1 MQPLSTIDLLSTELF
16 QLHYKNASRKKRLE
30 LSYLRARAIAKYWAL
45 TLDDVVR
52 VSPKSQRAH
61 MDGIIVRD
69 PVAHI
74 NLSIQYNLVVGTLAT
89 YVKKR
94 PDLEPLIREFLEFD
108 ICGAFML
115 NEVGHGCDARNLET
129 TASWESDGGFN
140 LNTPNRN
147 AAKFMPPSMPMAG
160 IPRVALVMA
169 RLLVEGEDRGIRP
182 FVVPINDGY
191 RMCQGVK
198 SWQVLLPP
206 IGCGE
211 MLDHSLT
218 TFDNVRLEASAMLGD
233 LVKPG
238 NLRAQ
243 FLFAIGQLRLGSLA
257 LSLWTI
263 PFLKCAAFIA
273 GKYSQQRTVQEG
285 VQGERV
291 PILSFRTQQLPIARA
306 LAHVAVME
314 PLVEWVVSQQNN
326 SSLGIMS
333 RHALSAALKSLFVF
347 NGQESLSALVE
358 RSGAQGM
365 FPENQMA
372 NVESL
377 TRCTSIAE
385 GELLVLCIRHATEI
399 LLERCEIPE
408 AENPTSLLAKHESGL
423 IAELRELLKTFKGHR
438 SPEYNKFIL
447 PRCRPMMLAI
457 GQRMAFEIAAKR
469 GVDGDLLAMYESEAV
484 RSDSSWY
491 VECLELSRAA
501 QYEMES
507 TACDAV
513 MSQLNRHLDDLGI
526 EPYCTAPMLSGAKW
540 DDFINVARTF
550 TAKAD
555 GRAAVFHPRL

>member
-16 QLHYKNASRKKRLE
+16 QLHYKNAPRKERLE
-30 LSYLRARAIAKYWAL
+30 LSYLRARAIAKHWAL

-115 NEVGHGCDARNLET
+115 NEVGHRCDARNLET
-129 TASWESDGGFN
+129 TASWNSDGGFI

-218 TFDNVRLEASAMLGD
+218 TFDNVRLKASAMLGD
-233 LVKPG
+233 LAKPG

-285 VQGERV
+285 VKGDRV
-291 PILSFRTQQLPIARA
+291 PILNFRTQQLPIARA

-326 SSLGIMS
+326 Y
-333 RHALSAALKSLFVF
+333 AALKSLFVF

-358 RSGAQGM
+358 RSGAQAM

-423 IAELRELLKTFKGHR
+423 IAELRELLETFKGHR

-447 PRCRPMMLAI
+447 PRSGGI
-457 GQRMAFEIAAKR
+457 
-469 GVDGDLLAMYESEAV
+469 DGDLLAMYESEAV

-526 EPYCTAPMLSGAKW
+526 EPYCTAPMPSGAKW